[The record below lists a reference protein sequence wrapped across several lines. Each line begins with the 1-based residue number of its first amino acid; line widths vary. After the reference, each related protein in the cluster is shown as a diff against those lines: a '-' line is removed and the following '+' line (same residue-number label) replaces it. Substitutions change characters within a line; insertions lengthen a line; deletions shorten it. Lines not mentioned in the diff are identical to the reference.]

1 MSHHLKMHPFLVTV
15 SVLAGA
21 SLLGAPGAMLALP
34 GAAAIQAIVEEFA
47 SPRRKQL
54 AGDLKL

>member
-1 MSHHLKMHPFLVTV
+1 MHPFLVTV